1 MNLSVSRSGNKG
13 GDHRPSFV
21 QKGLEVLHAGVVDR
35 VFGAVVVAVAPK
47 HAGS

>member
-1 MNLSVSRSGNKG
+1 MKLSESRSGNKG
-13 GDHRPSFV
+13 GHHRTSFV
-21 QKGLEVLHAGVVDR
+21 QKLLETLHAGVVDR